1 MPLCNLLTP
10 AAILFTGN
18 TFTPIEHFS
27 SCLNLEI
34 VSKTTFY
41 KVQNKY
47 VFPVIHNTWH
57 NHQKQVLQSI
67 KEQKVQVNVS
77 GDGRCDS
84 PGHSAKDGTYSL
96 GQFHNYVCDI
106 QRTQLNNFPR
116 LVY

>member
-1 MPLCNLLTP
+1 MSLCNLLIP

-27 SCLNLEI
+27 LCLNLQI
-34 VSKTTFY
+34 IGKTTFY

-67 KEQKVQVNVS
+67 KEQKVQINVD

-84 PGHSAKDGTYSL
+84 PGHSAK
-96 GQFHNYVCDI
+96 
-106 QRTQLNNFPR
+106 
-116 LVY
+116 